1 MGNKLQMLSELDA
14 ETEISLLPFNLTS
27 EKNFSGYL
35 IAFFSEYF
43 SFIYIYIYF
52 CGSNIKY
59 NLLHM
64 LYNLLHPCSAPLFFF
79 FFPCLLQPEFFNK
92 FFFLFILKPPFPDA
106 DAQYHY

>member
-1 MGNKLQMLSELDA
+1 MGNRLQMLSELDA

-43 SFIYIYIYF
+43 SFIYIYF

-79 FFPCLLQPEFFNK
+79 FFLVCFNQS
-92 FFFLFILKPPFPDA
+92 FLISSSFYLF
-106 DAQYHY
+106 